1 MRENCKAVRHCYELW
16 HVAKSFKKV
25 QAQLAKKEN
34 TPLRVWR
41 KVMITHLYCVINS
54 TSPQQLE
61 AMWLSMELHMRNEHT
76 SFPWP
81 EYSRCPHGPSSQR
94 GEMAWIETG
103 SPAAD
108 SLSALVHISKL
119 INDMKCCCAVGDT
132 SDMEAFHSLLN
143 HYYCKVT
150 HVRSCAMLSRTLL
163 AVMDFNE
170 NAAGP
175 QAVGRNGKPINVK
188 ATRKYCPGE
197 ASKRSV
203 KSAKLF
209 KFVNDLK
216 VLFGISHCD
225 FVLEPDSATLTSLT
239 GGKSAL
245 PCDQSGQSVKS
256 H

>member
-197 ASKRSV
+197 IGRASCRERV
-203 KSAKLF
+203 
-209 KFVNDLK
+209 
-216 VLFGISHCD
+216 
-225 FVLEPDSATLTSLT
+225 
-239 GGKSAL
+239 
-245 PCDQSGQSVKS
+245 
-256 H
+256 